1 MKNRI
6 KAPATVTIAVLT
18 AITVIFW
25 VGFEVFR
32 LATKKPEVVV
42 PAEIIL
48 PLSPTLD
55 SDALS
60 KLQKRVYLNEGEI
73 GNINITVQIQATP
86 EPVSVSTNSAEL
98 NVNNAE
104 ESTNSG
110 QITSP

>member
-6 KAPATVTIAVLT
+6 KAPTTVTIAVLT

-42 PAEIIL
+42 PAEIIA

-55 SDALS
+55 AEALV
-60 KLQKRVYLNEGEI
+60 KLQKRVYLNEEEI
-73 GNINITVQIQATP
+73 GNINITVQQQPTS
-86 EPVSVSTNSAEL
+86 EPVN
-98 NVNNAE
+98 
-104 ESTNSG
+104 ESTISAQPSTENDQESTSSG
-110 QITSP
+110 ELTNP